1 MFKAFFL
8 ATFAAILQVTDGLY
22 FYLDNKSPRCFT
34 ETLDSHMLWA
44 VQVWMPDLAEIND
57 YRETDGLVDL
67 FIDVVIT
74 ELKTEQEVLKDS
86 FESEGSVAF
95 TASQDGGVYRVCFS
109 RSSDKVL
116 TDEDKLDE
124 LIRVDFDLEVEQYFE
139 DKKINRDTVVQR
151 EHVTDLNEKL
161 KRLKDDIDRIN
172 NAFDVEKEN
181 EGVIRQM
188 AESNQG
194 RILWLSVIQI
204 AVLCVIGAWEVY
216 YLKNFFISKKI
227 V

>member
-109 RSSDKVL
+109 RSSDKVSATVFLKL
-116 TDEDKLDE
+116 TSSVD
-124 LIRVDFDLEVEQYFE
+124 IVRVDF
-139 DKKINRDTVVQR
+139 VV
-151 EHVTDLNEKL
+151 K
-161 KRLKDDIDRIN
+161 
-172 NAFDVEKEN
+172 
-181 EGVIRQM
+181 
-188 AESNQG
+188 
-194 RILWLSVIQI
+194 LSVSML
-204 AVLCVIGAWEVY
+204 VVGAHRRG
-216 YLKNFFISKKI
+216 
-227 V
+227 